1 MLDYFSAGYANGGT
15 QTAGGVSVAPYSASL
30 AGASG
35 GPLSGG
41 DANNW
46 TCTDGGAG
54 GGGG

>member
-1 MLDYFSAGYANGGT
+1 MLDYFSSGYANGGT
-15 QTAGGVSVAPYSASL
+15 QTAGGVSVAPYSTLL
-30 AGASG
+30 AGSSG

-46 TCTDGGAG
+46 TCKDGGAG